1 MGQDMTNTPNSSM
14 QQILHLLSKGLHA
27 LALDQAKSLKK
38 TDPVSGRLALMR
50 VYAEMNDFLGFSNCL
65 ENNPSDD
72 IPDELV
78 PFTIRSLIFT
88 GQPEHANKLAQSLVQ
103 AECSPNRKLVVA
115 SLFEELGQEHQ
126 TEELLGQLAPAL
138 KTNPRFKILQAKLC
152 MNRKDFQSA
161 CGILED
167 AKSSFP
173 SGLGPVPAR
182 MTQGEIGFLLS
193 RSYDKLGDY
202 DSAWQAAAD
211 AHIAKPEPFDV
222 ERLENQA
229 MKIRDFFTPERIM
242 QMSQASDRPVEPLLV
257 MGNPRS
263 GTTLLD
269 TILGMHPEVVS
280 GGELSVGAQLENELT
295 PLLDSY
301 LSYPECLKELRI
313 EDANSLAHLYSDAV
327 SGLAQGRRFVTNK
340 ALNINLQLGLLRS
353 ITPGMRTI
361 SLHRHPLD
369 NCVSCF
375 MSLIPMSGHGYVQD
389 QEKMSRVW
397 IIRRMLQD
405 HWAEVMSDQP
415 ILQLHYES
423 MVHNQAFET
432 RRILDFLNLD
442 FDESCLRF
450 HESATVAATV
460 SSKQVQQPMYN
471 TSAGRWQRYEKHLS
485 ILIDRLDPWLE

>member
-1 MGQDMTNTPNSSM
+1 MTNTPNSSI

-27 LALDQAKSLKK
+27 LALDQAKLLKK
-38 TDPVSGRLALMR
+38 KDPVSGRLALMR
-50 VYAEMNDFLGFSNCL
+50 VFAQMNDFLGYSNCL
-65 ENNPSDD
+65 ENNPGDD
-72 IPDELV
+72 VPDDLV

-88 GQPEHANKLAQSLVQ
+88 GNSEQANKLAQTLALEESSSDRQ
-103 AECSPNRKLVVA
+103 LVVA
-115 SLFEELGQEHQ
+115 SILEELGQDRQ
-126 TEELLGQLAPAL
+126 VDELLGQIDPAL
-138 KTNPRFKILQAKLC
+138 KTTARFKVLQARLLI
-152 MNRKDFQSA
+152 NRKDYQSA
-161 CGILED
+161 CDILED

-173 SGLGPVPAR
+173 SGLGPMPSR
-182 MTQGEIGFLLS
+182 MMQSEIGFLLS

-211 AHIAKPEPFDV
+211 AHLAKPEPFDV
-222 ERLENQA
+222 DRLEHQA
-229 MKIRDFFTPERIM
+229 KKIREFFTRDRMM
-242 QMSQASDRPVEPLLV
+242 QLSQASDRPVEPLLV

-280 GGELSVGAQLENELT
+280 GGELSIGPQLENELT

-301 LSYPECLKELRI
+301 LNYPECLTELRI
-313 EDANSLAHLYSDAV
+313 EDANALAHQYSNAV
-327 SGLAQGRRFVTNK
+327 GGLSQGRRFVTNK
-340 ALNINLQLGLLRS
+340 ALNINFQLGLLRS

-375 MSLIPMSGHGYVQD
+375 MSLIPMRNHGYVQD

-397 IIRRMLQD
+397 ITRRLLQD
-405 HWAEVMSDQP
+405 HWAEVMPDQP

-423 MVHNQAFET
+423 MVNNQAFET
-432 RRILDFLNLD
+432 KRILDFLNLD

-450 HESATVAATV
+450 HESSTVAATV

-485 ILIDRLDPWLE
+485 ILIDRLNPWLE